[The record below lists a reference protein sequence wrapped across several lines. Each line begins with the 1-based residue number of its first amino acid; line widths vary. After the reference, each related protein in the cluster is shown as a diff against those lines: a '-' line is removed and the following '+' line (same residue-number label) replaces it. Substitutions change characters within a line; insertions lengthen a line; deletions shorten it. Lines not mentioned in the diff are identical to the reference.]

1 LASSGGGIR
10 TRDLRVAGISG
21 FPYPLSQAPRRAI
34 SGALVW
40 RRRHRR
46 ATFRGDDGEPAIDRT
61 SMRRSMSRS
70 AGFVAAAYAFAVAML
85 GTTLPTPLY
94 PSYQEQWGFS
104 DLTIT
109 VIFATYAIGVIAAL
123 LLLGRLSDLVGR
135 RRALLPGLA
144 FAALS
149 AVAFLLAH
157 GIGLLFV
164 GRVFSGLS
172 AGIFTGTATAT
183 LLDLAGPRAR
193 GRATLVATVVSMAG
207 LACGPLLAG
216 LLSEFA
222 GSPLRLVFWVDLALL
237 IPAAALVWAMP
248 ETVAAEGKARL
259 RPRRLRIPD
268 QVRPVFVRVGLA
280 TFAGFA
286 VLGLFSAVAP
296 EFLGQILEVKS
307 HATLGVVVAGV
318 FASSIVGQTLLQ
330 RVAGSKALPV
340 GCVALAAG
348 MGLVAQALI
357 AESLAL
363 LIAGGV
369 VAAVGQG
376 LSFRAGLTAVNEASP
391 PERRA
396 EVASSFFVVGYLG
409 VSVPVVGVG
418 LLAELVSLRVAGL
431 VFTGLVALLAL
442 AALYLLAGRS
452 TARRRR
458 RLRLR
463 PVEVRQ

>member
-1 LASSGGGIR
+1 MTSRIA
-10 TRDLRVAGISG
+10 
-21 FPYPLSQAPRRAI
+21 LSRP
-34 SGALVW
+34 
-40 RRRHRR
+40 
-46 ATFRGDDGEPAIDRT
+46 
-61 SMRRSMSRS
+61 

-109 VIFATYAIGVIAAL
+109 VIFATYAVGVIAAL
-123 LLLGRLSDLVGR
+123 LLFGRLSDQVGR

-144 FAALS
+144 FSALS
-149 AVAFLLAH
+149 AVAFLLAQ
-157 GIGLLFV
+157 GLDLLFV

-183 LLDLAGPRAR
+183 LLDLAGPRHR
-193 GRATLVATVVSMAG
+193 GRATLVATMVNIAG

-222 GSPLRLVFWVDLALL
+222 GSPLRLTFWVDLALL
-237 IPAAALVWAMP
+237 VPAVALVWAMP
-248 ETVAAEGKARL
+248 ETVPAKREGRL
-259 RPRRLRIPD
+259 RPQRLRLPD
-268 QVRPVFVRVGLA
+268 QVRPVFVRVALA
-280 TFAGFA
+280 AFAGFA
-286 VLGLFSAVAP
+286 VLGLFTAVAP
-296 EFLGQILEVKS
+296 EFLGQILGVSS

-330 RVAGSKALPV
+330 RLAGSKALPV

-348 MGLVAQALI
+348 MSLVALALI

-363 LIAGGV
+363 LVAGGV
-369 VAAVGQG
+369 VAAFGQG

-391 PERRA
+391 PEHRA

-409 VSVPVVGVG
+409 ISVPVVGVG
-418 LLAELVSLRVAGL
+418 LLAELASLRAAGL
-431 VFTGLVALLAL
+431 VFAGLVALLAL
-442 AALYLLAGRS
+442 AALYLLGETS
-452 TARRRR
+452 TSRRRR
-458 RLRLR
+458 RLGSRLA
-463 PVEVRQ
+463 EVRQ